1 VEKPK
6 PSQAHAAYLY
16 LEEKIVSLELR
27 PGEALTEK
35 QIIEQV
41 GLGRTPVRE
50 AIQRLSWE
58 GLLEIAPRS
67 GIRISDIR
75 PEDYLRVMEPRLALE
90 PIFARNAA
98 RFADASHRARLADC
112 AASMETAA
120 RTSDV
125 PLFLKADK
133 TFDTIL
139 ETACANPFLGRM
151 LSPLQTH
158 SRRFWVRYSSNRDLA
173 GSAAL
178 HVEVMKDIT
187 RQDEEAAERSMT
199 ALMDALNAIARSLV
213 R

>member
-1 VEKPK
+1 MPNT
-6 PSQAHAAYLY
+6 SQAHAAYLF

-27 PGEALTEK
+27 PGSALTEK

-58 GLLEIAPRS
+58 GLLEIVPRS

-90 PIFARNAA
+90 PIFARKAA
-98 RFADASHRARLADC
+98 RFADASHRAHLAEC
-112 AASMETAA
+112 ASLMETAA
-120 RTSDV
+120 KTSNV
-125 PLFLKADK
+125 SLFLKADK
-133 TFDTIL
+133 TFDAIL
-139 ETACANPFLGRM
+139 ETACANPFLSKV

-158 SRRFWVRYSSNRDLA
+158 SRRFWVRYSSNRDL
-173 GSAAL
+173 SASATL
-178 HVEVMKDIT
+178 HVRVMKDIT
-187 RQDEEAAERSMT
+187 RQDEEAADTNMT
-199 ALMDALNAIARSLV
+199 ALMEALSSIARSLV